1 MNAISNTCFL
11 NAPTDRAANADNNNQ
26 VAIPTMLGRN
36 EMHAIFSMC
45 RKNQW
50 NSVLRCVQ
58 TNPQIPVTSMIMDNH
73 ISTTIL
79 HQAITSKG
87 NTELRA
93 KVIRTILEMA
103 PQAAAIKNGYG
114 SLPLHVIAQRNTKM
128 DAPTKELLITE
139 LVLAYKGALLQPGG
153 VGKRTPL
160 HIIFTDYI
168 SPRVT
173 ELMIQYGPQACFM
186 RDKKGYLAAHVAC
199 SRHCS
204 PEKLRML
211 LAVHPESLVAKTN
224 DGQTLLSLAIGTATR
239 SHPNYALIDAIRT
252 KLDGIGVG
260 ISVPRGIAVSPRR
273 RMASVATTSTTSK
286 SNRYQQ
292 KFKKALTRRRANAI
306 TTASPKY
313 WDSSVSLD
321 AASLVAAS
329 AGATAMSTTAAAT
342 ITTDSV
348 VESYNHHHSNV
359 RKVTDKS
366 TASNDDDDD
375 DGKEPA
381 LEEDPVSLL
390 LHFSRHTD
398 GKTRVEQV

>member
-1 MNAISNTCFL
+1 MNALSNTCFL
-11 NAPTDRAANADNNNQ
+11 KSPTDRGVNQDNSNSNSNNQ
-26 VAIPTMLGRN
+26 AGASSSSTALRTLGRSD
-36 EMHAIFSMC
+36 MHAIFSMC

-50 NSVLRCVQ
+50 NSVLSCVQ

-87 NTELRA
+87 NTEHRA
-93 KVIRTILEMA
+93 KVIRTILDMA
-103 PQAAAIKNGYG
+103 PQAASIKNGYG

-186 RDKKGYLAAHVAC
+186 RDKKGYLPAHVAC

-224 DGQTLLSLAIGTATR
+224 DGQSLLALAIGTATK

-260 ISVPRGIAVSPRR
+260 MSVPNGMAVSPRR
-273 RMASVATTSTTSK
+273 RMAPVAIASTIK
-286 SNRYQQ
+286 SNRPKQRCFR
-292 KFKKALTRRRANAI
+292 KTLTRRRA
-306 TTASPKY
+306 TTSTSFWSNSA
-313 WDSSVSLD
+313 SLD
-321 AASLVAAS
+321 VASLAAP
-329 AGATAMSTTAAAT
+329 STSVAT
-342 ITTDSV
+342 ISNDCLEDFHLSNR
-348 VESYNHHHSNV
+348 ESKT
-359 RKVTDKS
+359 RKVTDES
-366 TASNDDDDD
+366 TDESTTASDDC
-375 DGKEPA
+375 KQPA